1 MPAKPSFGARVF
13 DWAGG
18 YVGCAA
24 IVGTV
29 LGLAVGGAIGF
40 GIGHMHAGGQAYMR
54 QYHEERELLEPL
66 VASDPAFA
74 ELTLCQRSSG
84 GCDLMGIVP
93 TQADRD
99 RLRERVV
106 RAFGEK
112 RAEEIVRPVMVRR

>member
-1 MPAKPSFGARVF
+1 MSPKPPLARFF

-18 YVGCAA
+18 YIGLATFLGLIA
-24 IVGTV
+24 GGV
-29 LGLAVGGAIGF
+29 LGFGF
-40 GIGHMHAGGQAYMR
+40 GHLYSGGQAKMW
-54 QYHEERELLEPL
+54 QYHKEREFLEPL

-84 GCDLMGIVP
+84 GCDLVGVVP

-99 RLRERVV
+99 RLRERVI

-112 RAEEIVRPVMVRR
+112 RAEEIVLAVMVRR